1 MLVIYLFIRS
11 SVRPSVY
18 VSIIHPMMEIS
29 VDKLNYIS
37 GKTSTKTFQ
46 RNIIFNVSSRAKKEK
61 QQQTMTL
68 ICEEQSS
75 AWLDGRQKR
84 SLTSWLVAVHQ
95 PLFYMKKRNS
105 KKTKINFLKMKK

>member
-18 VSIIHPMMEIS
+18 ASIIHPMMEIS

-46 RNIIFNVSSRAKKEK
+46 RNIIFNVSSGAKKK
-61 QQQTMTL
+61 
-68 ICEEQSS
+68 
-75 AWLDGRQKR
+75 
-84 SLTSWLVAVHQ
+84 
-95 PLFYMKKRNS
+95 NS
-105 KKTKINFLKMKK
+105 NKL

>member
-1 MLVIYLFIRS
+1 
-11 SVRPSVY
+11 
-18 VSIIHPMMEIS
+18 MMEIS

-75 AWLDGRQKR
+75 AWLDGRQKTLLDVVPCR
-84 SLTSWLVAVHQ
+84 GTSASVLYEETQ
-95 PLFYMKKRNS
+95 FE